1 MRVPFNVLRP
11 QYLKYKKEY
20 DQAVLEALN
29 SGWYILGDKTNS
41 FEKEFSEYVG
51 VKYCVGLNSGLD
63 ALILAFKAL
72 NISKG
77 DEVIVP
83 ANTYIA
89 SVLGVTENGAT
100 PVFIE
105 PDEYYNM
112 NPLEIEKAITERTK
126 AILPV
131 HLYGQPAKMEEIMT
145 IAEKHKLFVV
155 EDCAQAHGAT
165 INRRNI
171 GTFGTINCFS
181 FFPTKNLGAFGDA
194 GAIVT
199 NNEEFAGKVRL
210 LRNYGS
216 VRKYDHAIE
225 GVNSRLDE
233 IQAALLSVKLKH
245 IKELEEERRRVA
257 EKYLNEITNP
267 LIELPKVKEGFTH
280 VWHLFVVQC
289 LERDALQEYLA
300 DVGVGTQIHYPVP
313 PHLSGAY
320 KRFGY
325 KRSDFPI
332 TEAYAQ
338 TILSLP
344 LYNGITE
351 EETDYVVDRIN
362 QFRTTDGARFG

>member
-1 MRVPFNVLRP
+1 MPFNVLRP
-11 QYLKYKKEY
+11 QYLKYKEEY
-20 DQAVLEALN
+20 DKAVSEVLD
-29 SGWYILGDKTNS
+29 SGWYILGDKTSS
-41 FEKEFSEYVG
+41 FEKEFAEYVET
-51 VKYCVGLNSGLD
+51 KYCVGLNSGLD
-63 ALILAFKAL
+63 ALILAFRAL
-72 NISKG
+72 SISEG
-77 DEVIVP
+77 YEVIVP

-100 PVFIE
+100 PIFVE

-131 HLYGQPAKMEEIMT
+131 HLYGQPAKMEEIMA
-145 IAEKHKLFVV
+145 IAEKHNLYVV

-199 NNEEFAGKVRL
+199 DNEELARKVQL

-216 VRKYDHAIE
+216 VRKYYHEIE

-245 IKELEEERRRVA
+245 IKELEEERKRAA
-257 EKYLNEITNP
+257 EKYLKEITNP
-267 LIELPKVKEGFTH
+267 LIELPIVKEGFTH
-280 VWHLFVVQC
+280 VWHLFVVKC
-289 LERDALQEYLA
+289 EERDALQKYL
-300 DVGVGTQIHYPVP
+300 
-313 PHLSGAY
+313 
-320 KRFGY
+320 
-325 KRSDFPI
+325 SD
-332 TEAYAQ
+332 E
-338 TILSLP
+338 
-344 LYNGITE
+344 GIG
-351 EETDYVVDRIN
+351 DRKSVV
-362 QFRTTDGARFG
+362 